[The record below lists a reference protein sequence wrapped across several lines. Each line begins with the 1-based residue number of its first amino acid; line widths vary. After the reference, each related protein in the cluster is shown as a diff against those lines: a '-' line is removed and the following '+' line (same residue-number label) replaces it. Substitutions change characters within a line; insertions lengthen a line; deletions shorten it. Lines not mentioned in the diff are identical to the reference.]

1 VSSTS
6 CAVNGEA
13 VDPLTLDGVCGEVV
27 CEGLPQLAILSHH
40 RKNLGHLC
48 SLLSTGSSSSSNV
61 SSNSSGSRHQTA
73 MSRNTNIRP
82 VFVYTAPQNSDVSEN
97 SREPALGL
105 SSISASSP
113 SSLHHQSMGSETRVP
128 SSNEMHH
135 VYHIVSFPTTDEHNT
150 QHTKH
155 TKHRTGLSYST
166 DMHT

>member
-97 SREPALGL
+97 RQNQRESRCLCSCLCTVESLLWDCPA
-105 SSISASSP
+105 SVHHHHHPSIISP
-113 SSLHHQSMGSETRVP
+113 WAVRLAFRRQMKCT
-128 SSNEMHH
+128 MC
-135 VYHIVSFPTTDEHNT
+135 IT
-150 QHTKH
+150 
-155 TKHRTGLSYST
+155 
-166 DMHT
+166 